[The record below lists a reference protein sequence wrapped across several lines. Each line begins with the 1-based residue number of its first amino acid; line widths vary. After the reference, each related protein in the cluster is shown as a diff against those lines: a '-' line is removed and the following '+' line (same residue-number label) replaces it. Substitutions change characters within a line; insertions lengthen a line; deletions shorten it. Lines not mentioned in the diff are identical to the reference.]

1 MIRDT
6 RETAV
11 AEALPYSVGRV
22 TNTSLPDTQCNIA
35 DDCLALSWSNL
46 SSFATALMHVLIAI
60 LGFCMEMTL
69 AGDTMAFLQSDCVA
83 MWVAAGTT

>member
-1 MIRDT
+1 M
-6 RETAV
+6 
-11 AEALPYSVGRV
+11 

-46 SSFATALMHVLIAI
+46 SSFAAASMHVLIAI

-69 AGDTMAFLQSDCVA
+69 AGDTTAFLQSDCVA
-83 MWVAAGTT
+83 MWVAAGTTRCMAMYQASTSAADHSSPTI